1 MVIDKLNALET
12 ALSNLLEERDAL
24 RGSRAELESQLQRL
38 REEARTDS
46 ESVRAQADELANCQ
60 SENAR
65 LQKEQAEVRERV
77 EKILTHIE

>member
-1 MVIDKLNALET
+1 MVIDKLNALEA
-12 ALSNLLEERDAL
+12 ALANLLEERNAL
-24 RGSRAELESQLQRL
+24 RRSRAELESQLQRM
-38 REEARTDS
+38 REEARADS

-60 SENAR
+60 AENAR

>member
-24 RGSRAELESQLQRL
+24 RRSRAELESQLQRL

-46 ESVRAQADELANCQ
+46 ESVRAQADELTKCQ
-60 SENAR
+60 TENAR

>member
-24 RGSRAELESQLQRL
+24 RRSRAELESQLQRL

-46 ESVRAQADELANCQ
+46 ESVRAQADELAKCQ
-60 SENAR
+60 SENER
-65 LQKEQAEVRERV
+65 FQKEQAEVRERV

>member
-24 RGSRAELESQLQRL
+24 RRSRPELESQLQRL

-46 ESVRAQADELANCQ
+46 ESVRAQADELAKCQ
-60 SENAR
+60 SENER

>member
-24 RGSRAELESQLQRL
+24 RRSRAELESQLQRL

-46 ESVRAQADELANCQ
+46 ESVRAQADELAKCQ

-77 EKILTHIE
+77 EKILTYIE

>member
-24 RGSRAELESQLQRL
+24 RRSRAELESQLQRL

-46 ESVRAQADELANCQ
+46 ESVRAPD
-60 SENAR
+60 R
-65 LQKEQAEVRERV
+65 
-77 EKILTHIE
+77 

>member
-24 RGSRAELESQLQRL
+24 RRSRAELESQLQRL

>member
-24 RGSRAELESQLQRL
+24 RRSRAELESQLQRL

-46 ESVRAQADELANCQ
+46 ESVRAQADELAKCQ
-60 SENAR
+60 SENVR